1 MALFNHRLIVNY
13 FRRKKYSKIEQ
24 EKVLTSTEK
33 IILEN
38 ISIGKS
44 YHTIADEMKLSKDE
58 VQKNIRKI
66 YQKLQQNQFK

>member
-1 MALFNHRLIVNY
+1 MSLLNHRLIVNY
-13 FRRKKYSKIEQ
+13 FRRKKYGKIEQ

-33 IILEN
+33 IILEK

-44 YHTIADEMKLSKDE
+44 YHTIANEMKLSKDE
-58 VQKNIRKI
+58 VQKTIRKI